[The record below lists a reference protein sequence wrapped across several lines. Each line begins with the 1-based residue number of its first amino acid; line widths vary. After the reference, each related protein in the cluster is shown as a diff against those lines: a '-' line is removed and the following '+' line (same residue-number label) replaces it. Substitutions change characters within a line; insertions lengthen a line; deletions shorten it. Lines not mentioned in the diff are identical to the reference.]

1 MHSNTISPSQARNG
15 DWLQTFTGI
24 RFWPLDPRPEEIHI
38 NDIAHALAMQC
49 RFAGHS
55 KQFYSIAEHSVHVSY
70 LCDPGDELWG
80 LLHDASEAYLC
91 DLARPTKHLPVM
103 GEYQAAE
110 KRLQQAIAECYGLSS
125 EMPESVK
132 FADNIMVS
140 VEARELMAPL
150 DPDWDRWLVP
160 TSDLGMILGGTRSP
174 AEAEAYFLARFQE
187 LNGSREVKSGG

>member
-1 MHSNTISPSQARNG
+1 MSSLSVPRKG
-15 DWLQTFTGI
+15 DWLQTFSGI
-24 RFWPLDPRPEEIHI
+24 RFWPLDPRPEEICI
-38 NDIAHALAMQC
+38 EDIAHALAMQC

-91 DLARPTKHLPVM
+91 DLPRPIKHLPVM

-110 KRLQQAIAECYGLSS
+110 KRLQQAIAERYGLSS
-125 EMPESVK
+125 EMPGSVK
-132 FADNIMVS
+132 LADNIMLS

-150 DPDWDRWLVP
+150 DPDWDRWLIP
-160 TSDLGMILGGTRSP
+160 TSDLGIVLGGTRSP
-174 AEAEAYFLARFQE
+174 AEAEAYFLARFRE
-187 LNGSREVKSGG
+187 LNGSTQLESLDYKAG